1 MKETIKSIE
10 KLLID
15 IENLDFEDL
24 NIEEKKY
31 MCLELNRQFNFVK
44 SRFEK
49 EQHIINCHLG
59 YCDFSGNLNY
69 NALEFERILKH
80 FSCARRAKGKFT
92 FPNRDCGCNKRKSKI
107 ANKGWFNLLLNQI
120 GKKSKC

>member
-24 NIEEKKY
+24 NEEEKKWL
-31 MCLELNRQFNFVK
+31 CSELNRQYNSCIK
-44 SRFEK
+44 IPFEK

-59 YCDFSGNLNY
+59 FSDFSGNLNY

-80 FSCARRAKGKFT
+80 FSCTRRAKGKFA
-92 FPNRDCGCNKRKSKI
+92 FPNRDCGCNKRKD
-107 ANKGWFNLLLNQI
+107 
-120 GKKSKC
+120 

>member
-1 MKETIKSIE
+1 MQKIINSIKELLTEIE
-10 KLLID
+10 A
-15 IENLDFEDL
+15 LDFEDL
-24 NIEEKKY
+24 NEKEKKY

-59 YCDFSGNLNY
+59 FSDFSGNLNY

-80 FSCARRAKGKFT
+80 FSCTRRAKGKF
-92 FPNRDCGCNKRKSKI
+92 I
-107 ANKGWFNLLLNQI
+107 LLNQI
-120 GKKSKC
+120 EKYLKSLT

>member
-59 YCDFSGNLNY
+59 FCDFSSNLICE
-69 NALEFERILKH
+69 ALEFKRILKY
-80 FSCARRAKGKFT
+80 FSYARRAKGKFT
-92 FPNRDCGCNKRKSKI
+92 FPNRDCGCGKRKDK
-107 ANKGWFNLLLNQI
+107 KGWF
-120 GKKSKC
+120 

>member
-49 EQHIINCHLG
+49 EQRIINCHLG
-59 YCDFSGNLNY
+59 FCDFSGDLIY
-69 NALEFERILKH
+69 KALEFERILKH
-80 FSCARRAKGKFT
+80 FFYTRRAKGKFT
-92 FPNRDCGCNKRKSKI
+92 FPTRDK
-107 ANKGWFNLLLNQI
+107 KGA
-120 GKKSKC
+120 